1 MKDNSCV
8 PYTCPAI
15 DEAQAII
22 EHCEMPEYDRYL
34 VLDLLEDL
42 RKDNLQ
48 LREWGNSLFEENEKL
63 KNGTI

>member
-1 MKDNSCV
+1 MLKDNSPV
-8 PYTCPAI
+8 GYTCKSI
-15 DEAQAII
+15 DEAIDII
-22 EHCEMPEYDRYL
+22 EHVDLNEYDKYL

-63 KNGTI
+63 KK